1 MILCTV
7 RKFKKRRHATYIF
20 LLRDM
25 PVKIPHIVGIIGT
38 VLMSKFKTK
47 TPAYWILQLF
57 QIGEIWV
64 ACLYKN

>member
-25 PVKIPHIVGIIGT
+25 PVKIPHIVGSILIVGIIGT

-57 QIGEIWV
+57 QIGEI
-64 ACLYKN
+64 